1 MDTLEAL
8 ARAHAQAWLDLAAST
23 AAVAQL
29 PARTLHALTG
39 LGPAPEPTQAELAA
53 QAREDARAALA
64 RLEKLQGL
72 QGLVDELRRAYAAL
86 EREAAQRAT
95 LAVEDYRR
103 GAYGLLEPLLMQLPA
118 VKRSVAAGKEV
129 GAADVLALLGPLDE
143 LVASLGVRAIGAP
156 GEAAAFDP
164 TRHQPASGAAPE
176 AGEPVTIK
184 TVGFE
189 QDGKILRKA
198 RVTRAKQPAPGG
210 ALQ

>member
-1 MDTLEAL
+1 MESLEAL

-39 LGPAPEPTQAELAA
+39 LGPAPQPTQAELAA
-53 QAREDARAALA
+53 RAREEAHAALA
-64 RLEKLQGL
+64 QLEKLQGL

-86 EREAAQRAT
+86 ELEAAQRAS
-95 LAVEDYRR
+95 LAIEDHKRTIF
-103 GAYGLLEPLLMQLPA
+103 GLLEPLLMQLPA
-118 VKRSVAAGKEV
+118 VKRSVDEGREV

-143 LVASLGVRAIGAP
+143 LVANLGVRAIGAP
-156 GEAAAFDP
+156 GEETPFDP
-164 TRHQPASGAAPE
+164 TRHQPTSGAAPD
-176 AGEPVTIK
+176 AGDPVTIK

-189 QDGKILRKA
+189 LDGKILRRA